1 VAPSLLYNKSY
12 THVEHGGTHMLETTA
27 QAGLVPH
34 SFNSQ
39 PSVENFQQH
48 RKSQSISS
56 KAYAFIANARVLT
69 KNGEY
74 DLALNLLRQASN
86 LQSHEIIFKEMAMTL
101 VLKKSWDEARM
112 ITLKWH
118 ALYPSFDSSYTK
130 AQIEYELGLDDL
142 SLQSYFESLSVV
154 TTENKEL
161 FDILKNIGNIYVR
174 KGDFESAEEFYNK
187 AYAMNSH
194 SDILYVNYG
203 ILEMQRGD
211 LNKAKDRFR
220 TALHINSDN
229 DKAWTSLAMVHFEF
243 GDEDLGVA
251 NIKRALD
258 INPTNKTAISFA
270 YQKMAQKKH
279 ADFLIE
285 TMQKF
290 LDRAEFDEEVSC
302 MMIQKLYETGRLQLA
317 ILECHRLLLWNP
329 LKEEYFN
336 LINELEGQMT

>member
-1 VAPSLLYNKSY
+1 
-12 THVEHGGTHMLETTA
+12 MLETTA
-27 QAGLVPH
+27 QSDLMNQH
-34 SFNSQ
+34 SISHQANAQTIFPTGSQ
-39 PSVENFQQH
+39 TEV
-48 RKSQSISS
+48 RKIQSISPQI
-56 KAYAFIANARVLT
+56 YTYIANARALY

-86 LQSHEIIFKEMAMTL
+86 HQAHELVFKEMAVTL
-101 VLKKSWDEARM
+101 ILKKSWTEARM
-112 ITLKWH
+112 IANKWH
-118 ALYPSFDSSYTK
+118 SMFPSFDSSYTK
-130 AQIEYELGLDDL
+130 AQIEYEMGFDDQ
-142 SLQSYFESLSVV
+142 SLQTYFESLSLVS
-154 TTENKEL
+154 TEKKEL
-161 FDILKNIGNIYVR
+161 FDIFKNIGNIYVR

-187 AYAMNSH
+187 AYALNGH

-203 ILEMQRGD
+203 ILEMQRGE

-258 INPTNKTAISFA
+258 INPSNKTAISFA
-270 YQKMAQKKH
+270 YQKMAQRKH
-279 ADFLIE
+279 AEFLIE

-290 LDRAEFDEEVSC
+290 LDQADFDEEVSC
-302 MMIQKLYETGRLQLA
+302 LLIQKLYEMGRFELA
-317 ILECHRLLLWNP
+317 ILECNRLLLWNP

-336 LINELEGQMT
+336 LLSELESQVA